1 MTEMVMRRET
11 VKQRIEKEKEG
22 KGRRSGKK
30 KKERRSHGGVAIGE
44 GEICGQRGGLT
55 EGCEEQYNGG
65 EEKQNSR
72 ERKRASQEMEL

>member
-1 MTEMVMRRET
+1 MPYG
-11 VKQRIEKEKEG
+11 EKVG
-22 KGRRSGKK
+22 KKSDLGK